1 MTPTFRIVADGADI
15 TSLINDRLLLLPG
28 RTDLFAERSINAQ
41 GFKTGLDG
49 KYPVDSVEQV
59 FTQSGW
65 STTVECNRGN
75 KAKPRQVV

>member
-28 RTDLFAERSINAQ
+28 RTDLFAEHSINAQ
-41 GFKTGLDG
+41 GFMTGLDG
-49 KYPVDSVEQV
+49 EYLVDSVEQV

-65 STTVECNRGN
+65 STTVECNGGN

>member
-15 TSLINDRLLLLPG
+15 TSLINDRLQLLPG

-49 KYPVDSVEQV
+49 EYLVDSVEQV

-65 STTVECNRGN
+65 STTVECNGGN